1 MNEWMNEQIICCD
14 VYNSETLVSVLLDS
28 LRIMQGYLGQELS
41 GPNLF
46 SERYRKIKIHEFPII
61 KFSFIS
67 FNENSLSPAR
77 GTPSPSVNVK
87 SSHIVRLGIAITP
100 EPAHS

>member
-1 MNEWMNEQIICCD
+1 MNEQIICCD
-14 VYNSETLVSVLLDS
+14 VYNLETLVSVLLFS

-41 GPNLF
+41 GPHLF
-46 SERYRKIKIHEFPII
+46 SERYRKINKHEII

-77 GTPSPSVNVK
+77 STPSPTTNVK
-87 SSHIVRLGIAITP
+87 LSHIVKLGIAVTP